1 MNMHRRHF
9 LKATAAAALSTSG
22 LLVSGRFGAGLF
34 AQSTGSVRIPIHM
47 GHGID
52 RIPRPTSPTGR
63 QSLNAAQFDVLY
75 RIARDMG
82 CETIGYDDL
91 ENWRN
96 GTGTLPR
103 RPLMIDFDHPTIT
116 MRYEVNDIMQ
126 RYGFRPTLFINTAG
140 IEAQAKQKGP
150 LPKSEEREF
159 MTWDEVVELLKAGW
173 HIGAHTVN
181 HPNLSELS
189 AKDPTGAVIA
199 DELDQNNETIQQ
211 RLGFRPQDFAYTG
224 TSFSTVAEREV
235 KKRYR
240 FGRLW
245 IINSQYNMDGKPVRM
260 ADVMGVS
267 GADEADGGPPKASR
281 YITRDSN
288 SYRLPSMDTN
298 YLIHDVDPFRR
309 YLEEAY
315 QA

>member
-1 MNMHRRHF
+1 MNRRHF
-9 LKATAAAALSTSG
+9 LKATAAGALSTSG
-22 LLVSGRFGAGLF
+22 LLVSGGFGAGLF
-34 AQSTGSVRIPIHM
+34 AQSTGTVRIPIHM
-47 GHGID
+47 SHGVD
-52 RIPRPTSPTGR
+52 RIPPSAARPGR
-63 QSLNAAQFDVLY
+63 QSLSAAQFDALY
-75 RIARDMG
+75 GIARDMG

-116 MRYEVNDIMQ
+116 MRYDMNDIMQ

-140 IEAQAKQKGP
+140 IEAQASKKGP
-150 LPKSEEREF
+150 LPKPDERQF
-159 MTWDEVVELLKAGW
+159 MTWDEVGELFKAGW

-181 HPNLSELS
+181 HPNLSDLS
-189 AKDPTGAVIA
+189 EKDSTGTMIA
-199 DELDQNNETIQQ
+199 EELDQNNETIQQ
-211 RLGFRPQDFAYTG
+211 RLGFRPRDFAYTG

-245 IINSQYNMDGKPVRM
+245 IINNQYDMDGKPVRIS
-260 ADVMGVS
+260 DLMGVP

-281 YITRDSN
+281 YITRNSN
-288 SYRLPSMDTN
+288 PYRLPSMDTN

-315 QA
+315 QT

>member
-1 MNMHRRHF
+1 MNRRQF
-9 LKATAAAALSTSG
+9 LKATAAGALSTSG
-22 LLVSGRFGAGLF
+22 LLVSGAGLF
-34 AQSTGSVRIPIHM
+34 AQGAGTVRIPIHM
-47 GHGID
+47 SHGID
-52 RIPRPTSPTGR
+52 RIPRPTSATGR
-63 QSLNAAQFDVLY
+63 QSLSAAQFDALY

-91 ENWRN
+91 EKWRN
-96 GTGTLPR
+96 GTGTPPR

-140 IEAQAKQKGP
+140 IEAQAKKGP
-150 LPKSEEREF
+150 LPKPEEREF
-159 MTWDEVVELLKAGW
+159 MTWDEVGELFKAGW

-181 HPNLSELS
+181 HPNLSDLS
-189 AKDPTGAVIA
+189 VKDPTGVTIA
-199 DELDQNNETIQQ
+199 GELDQNNETIQQ
-211 RLGFRPQDFAYTG
+211 RLGFRPRDFAYTG
-224 TSFSTVAEREV
+224 TSFSTQAEREV

-245 IINSQYNMDGKPVRM
+245 IINNQYNMDGEPARM
-260 ADVMGVS
+260 ADVMGVT

-281 YITRDSN
+281 YITRNSN
-288 SYRLPSMDTN
+288 PYRLPSMDTN
-298 YLIHDVDPFRR
+298 YLIHDVGPFRR